1 MSLPGDTMG
10 STISTFSGSTFSG
23 RSPEARAIA
32 DLFTQTLVICAV
44 ILAVVTALVV
54 LCIVKFRAR
63 DGAVEPAQT
72 HGHTRLEILWT
83 AVPFLIVV
91 VLFVLTARTMGA
103 SDPRADRAP
112 DFTVIAHQWWWEV
125 RYPSGAVTANE
136 IHIPAGRPLLVELRS
151 ADVIHDFWVP
161 SLARKIDANP
171 GRPNHFWISADA
183 AGTYDGACAEFC
195 GAQHAWMRIRV
206 VAEAPDEFAAWE
218 RRQLAPAP
226 PAADAQIAR
235 GLSVFRDLTCA
246 RCHTI
251 RGVSPDLSVA
261 PDLTHLAARSTLAA
275 GLLDNDRANLA
286 AWLKDPQALKP
297 GSHMPSLQLT
307 DEQVSDLVAYFES
320 LK

>member
-1 MSLPGDTMG
+1 MLLPGDT
-10 STISTFSGSTFSG
+10 TGSTFSG

-44 ILAVVTALVV
+44 ILALVTALVV

-63 DGAVEPAQT
+63 EGAAEPAQT

-91 VLFVLTARTMGA
+91 ALFVLTARTMGA
-103 SDPRADRAP
+103 SDPAPAADREP
-112 DFTVIAHQWWWEV
+112 DLTVIGHQWWWEV
-125 RYPSGAVTANE
+125 RYPSGAVAANE

-161 SLARKIDANP
+161 ALARKIDANP
-171 GRPNHFWISADA
+171 GRPNHFWMSADA
-183 AGTYDGACAEFC
+183 PGVYDGACAEFC

-206 VAEAPDEFAAWE
+206 VAESADQFAAWE
-218 RRQLAPAP
+218 RQQLAPAP
-226 PAADAQIAR
+226 ATASR
-235 GLSVFRDLTCA
+235 GRTLFADLTCA

-251 RGVSPDLSVA
+251 RGVSPELSVA
-261 PDLTHLAARSTLAA
+261 PDLTHLAGRSTLAA
-275 GLLDNDRANLA
+275 GLLENNPANLA

-297 GSHMPSLQLT
+297 GSHMPSLKLT
-307 DEQVSDLVAYFES
+307 DAEVGDLVAYFGS